1 MNSGVESARVHPD
14 KPEAET
20 TLFQLSDF
28 SRPPISPRTLCDEI
42 KLNWLAAMRL
52 SENGWLSFDPATVG
66 ELNPAQEAEL
76 RFLGGL
82 VTGGCEESMMRYLLA
97 GLAKPYAYRLDRM
110 YFDWDSQCWQL
121 SPNTPESEAH
131 FEAWVEQLV
140 DTGQMSTLESLRAVL
155 DRSITDLRRFRN
167 W

>member
-1 MNSGVESARVHPD
+1 
-14 KPEAET
+14 
-20 TLFQLSDF
+20 
-28 SRPPISPRTLCDEI
+28 
-42 KLNWLAAMRL
+42 
-52 SENGWLSFDPATVG
+52 
-66 ELNPAQEAEL
+66 
-76 RFLGGL
+76 
-82 VTGGCEESMMRYLLA
+82 
-97 GLAKPYAYRLDRM
+97 M